1 MIPRCD
7 PITQTLSL
15 EATAGTDSK
24 TSGSYCTPTELVELV
39 LDTALDNVLD
49 DVEKQPDPEAAL
61 LGMTACDP
69 AIGSGHLSRYR
80 TPHRQLA
87 CHGFVRVR
95 STRPQTMLQDADA
108 RRGRWLY
115 QTVWTSTRTL
125 LVWDVDFGLGF
136 IRLAP
141 TFSKVEMARTL
152 VSTSRGTGRR
162 SSTPPGELQRLH
174 DQQRRT
180 TLRSRVHQGARPAAA
195 TPNGR
200 QHPTS
205 TPHHPA
211 SPESAPPRV
220 TGLDRQRQNRRL
232 KPCSGFKPLATKR
245 RCPHD

>member
-1 MIPRCD
+1 
-7 PITQTLSL
+7 
-15 EATAGTDSK
+15 
-24 TSGSYCTPTELVELV
+24 VELV

-115 QTVWTSTRTL
+115 QTVWTSTRWL

-162 SSTPPGELQRLH
+162 SSTPLENSNAYMISNDERRFALVYTKVHDRL
-174 DQQRRT
+174 
-180 TLRSRVHQGARPAAA
+180 LRPLMAANTPPARLII
-195 TPNGR
+195 R
-200 QHPTS
+200 QALKVL
-205 TPHHPA
+205 HHA
-211 SPESAPPRV
+211 S
-220 TGLDRQRQNRRL
+220 LD
-232 KPCSGFKPLATKR
+232 
-245 RCPHD
+245 

>member
-95 STRPQTMLQDADA
+95 STRPKPCCRMQMHDVVAGCIKRCGHQPDGFLS
-108 RRGRWLY
+108 G
-115 QTVWTSTRTL
+115 TSTS
-125 LVWDVDFGLGF
+125 VWG
-136 IRLAP
+136 
-141 TFSKVEMARTL
+141 S
-152 VSTSRGTGRR
+152 
-162 SSTPPGELQRLH
+162 
-174 DQQRRT
+174 
-180 TLRSRVHQGARPAAA
+180 
-195 TPNGR
+195 
-200 QHPTS
+200 
-205 TPHHPA
+205 
-211 SPESAPPRV
+211 
-220 TGLDRQRQNRRL
+220 
-232 KPCSGFKPLATKR
+232 
-245 RCPHD
+245 